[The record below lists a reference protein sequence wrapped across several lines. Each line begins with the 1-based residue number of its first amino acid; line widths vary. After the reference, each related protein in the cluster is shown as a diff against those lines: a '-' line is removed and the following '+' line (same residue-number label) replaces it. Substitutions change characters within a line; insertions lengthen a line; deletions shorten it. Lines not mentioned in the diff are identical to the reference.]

1 MDSGHYATKYL
12 EDGKTFLKIPYNPY
26 CIYNSTYQNY
36 SLMFIF
42 LNYRKC
48 TGNPLTRGPEIDY
61 ISTDPDTTTDNNG
74 SMAC

>member
-1 MDSGHYATKYL
+1 
-12 EDGKTFLKIPYNPY
+12 
-26 CIYNSTYQNY
+26 
-36 SLMFIF
+36 MFIF